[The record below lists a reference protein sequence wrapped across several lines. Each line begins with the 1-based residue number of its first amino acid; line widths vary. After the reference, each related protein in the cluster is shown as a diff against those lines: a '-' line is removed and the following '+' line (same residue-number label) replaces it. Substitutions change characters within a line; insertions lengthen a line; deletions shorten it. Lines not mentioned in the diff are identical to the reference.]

1 MENLRLESWNSGQN
15 KAENAKFSKNLYGGG
30 AHERHIDG
38 KFKDRRLAWKKGHD
52 RGTYPYHF
60 PMLVPPGIY

>member
-1 MENLRLESWNSGQN
+1 MV
-15 KAENAKFSKNLYGGG
+15 G

-38 KFKDRRLAWKKGHD
+38 KFRERRLTWKKGHD

-60 PMLVPPGIY
+60 PMLSVPQGIY